1 MTTQQNIA
9 RILVTLFLIFL
20 SSGLLACEAR
30 TKDEVKRQINDAIKG
45 IKSQGGISISEVD
58 KLYQLEYT
66 VVSFPLTSSAQRLE
80 GALDDLGKK
89 RWDCF
94 HVERS
99 LKENAQGQKS
109 AALLVFCKRLP
120 ETFLRYVPKQ
130 FIGR

>member
-1 MTTQQNIA
+1 MTTSHKIV
-9 RILVTLFLIFL
+9 RSLFIVFLITL
-20 SSGLLACEAR
+20 STCLLACEAR
-30 TKDEVKRQINDAIKG
+30 TKNEVKKQINDAIKG

-80 GALDDLGKK
+80 GALDELGKK

-99 LKENAQGQKS
+99 LKENAQGEKS